1 MNINNNKTKSVKQS
15 EVERQWHIFD
25 AKGQVL
31 GRMAVEIAKLLIG
44 KGKPNYTPHVDMGD
58 YVVVTNASEVMVTGR
73 KPKQKKYYRFTG
85 YIGNMKEATFEQVM
99 EKNPTKV
106 IRMAVSG
113 MLPKNKLKDNR
124 LKNLKIFAGDNHPYA
139 DKFQEKK

>member
-1 MNINNNKTKSVKQS
+1 MNNKTKSVKQS

-44 KGKPNYTPHVDMGD
+44 KGKPNYSPHVDMGD
-58 YVVVTNASEVMVTGR
+58 YVVVTNASEVLVTGR

-85 YIGNMKEATFEQVM
+85 YIGNMKEASFEQVM

-113 MLPKNKLKDNR
+113 MLPKNKLKSQR
-124 LKNLKIFAGDNHPYA
+124 LKKLKIFAGDSHPYA
-139 DKFQEKK
+139 DKLQEKK

>member
-1 MNINNNKTKSVKQS
+1 MNMNNKTKSVKQS

-44 KGKPNYTPHVDMGD
+44 KGKPNYSPHVDMGD
-58 YVVVTNASEVMVTGR
+58 YVVVTNASEVLVTGR

-85 YIGNMKEATFEQVM
+85 YIGNMKEASFEQVM

-113 MLPKNKLKDNR
+113 MLPKNKLKTSR

>member
-1 MNINNNKTKSVKQS
+1 MINNKTKVLKQG

-31 GRMAVEIAKLLIG
+31 GRMAGEIAKLLIG
-44 KGKPNYTPHVDMGD
+44 KGKPDYSPHVDMGD
-58 YVVVTNASEVMVTGR
+58 YVVVINASEVTVTGR

-85 YIGNMKEATFEQVM
+85 YIGNMKEASFEQLM
-99 EKNPTKV
+99 EKNPAKV

-113 MLPKNKLKDNR
+113 MLPKNKLKDSR
-124 LKNLKIFAGDNHPYA
+124 LRKLKVYAGDNHPYA
-139 DKFQEKK
+139 DKFMEKK